1 MNLFKYERN
10 FYLTLIKALDAL
22 HSSSESILIVKP
34 NLYISHSKIDKE
46 EGSIIR
52 IVTRGY
58 IDFEDSLELIL
69 EK

>member
-1 MNLFKYERN
+1 M
-10 FYLTLIKALDAL
+10 
-22 HSSSESILIVKP
+22 KP

-46 EGSIIR
+46 EGSIVR

>member
-22 HSSSESILIVKP
+22 HWSSESILIVKP
-34 NLYISHSKIDKE
+34 YLYISHSKIDKE
-46 EGSIIR
+46 EGSIER